1 MNKGNVSLNDEL
13 ELREILVAMLIDHE
27 MNRNADHGLA
37 FGELCES
44 VREHGIVQPLVV
56 RAVDAGYQILGG
68 HRRRRAAVA
77 CGLEVVPC
85 LIRHCS
91 DEVAMAIMV
100 VENFERLNLDLMEEA
115 EAIEAAQLTL
125 GWSVDE
131 VARKFSRS
139 VGWVQLSL
147 RLLDLPQEA
156 RKMVK
161 GGDIRRDTLNVVLSL
176 EDGTERE
183 RAVQLCFWPGSQAVP
198 LNGHQARQVVR
209 AEITVPREERV
220 KWEKGREAAR
230 KKLVKEWKYVEGFEI
245 MVPDYGWALEAIS
258 HDSGRWMVAGEY
270 VAADLCK
277 PGAERVTWAAVASV
291 HGVPGVWLPIDGVGQ
306 PRLYVDRRLVTAGES
321 ARHAHGQETFFV
333 FGQAAKLVDVAGSME
348 AGGASFEEEEETKND
363 GPPDE
368 RHVRREGG
376 SMILV
381 PKERIE
387 RACELFAVMAHRH
400 LTADECL
407 DLPSIIA
414 AAEITDHETLAHKII
429 TAKVVLTWVLE
440 GCPILGA
447 D

>member
-1 MNKGNVSLNDEL
+1 MKNKLILQEEL
-13 ELREILVAMLIDHE
+13 ELRSLAVAGLVDHD

-56 RAVDAGYQILGG
+56 RELGQGKFQILAG

-91 DEVAMAIMV
+91 DEVAMAILV

-115 EAIEAAQLTL
+115 EAIEAAQLAL
-125 GWSVDE
+125 GWSVEE

-139 VGWVQLSL
+139 VEWVQLSL

-161 GGDIRRDTLNVVLSL
+161 GGEIRRDTLNVVLSL
-176 EDGTERE
+176 VDGGERE

-209 AEITVPREERV
+209 AEITVPREERA

-230 KKLVKEWKYVEGFEI
+230 KKLVKEWKHVEGFEI

-270 VAADLCK
+270 VAADVCK
-277 PGAERVTWAAVASV
+277 PGADRVTWAAVASV

-306 PRLYVDRRLVTAGES
+306 PRLYVDRRLVTAGEA

-333 FGQAAKLVDVAGSME
+333 FGPVKQVEAGSME
-348 AGGASFEEEEETKND
+348 TGDASFEDDEEEDLSPPERRTVTHDSGRTVTVSRDVLERVGATARDVWNVMISPDTNGDDITKA
-363 GPPDE
+363 E
-368 RHVRREGG
+368 AR
-376 SMILV
+376 M
-381 PKERIE
+381 PKALRGESP
-387 RACELFAVMAHRH
+387 VVV
-400 LTADECL
+400 
-407 DLPSIIA
+407 
-414 AAEITDHETLAHKII
+414 
-429 TAKVVLTWVLE
+429 AKVLAWVLD
-440 GCPILGA
+440 GCSEE
-447 D
+447 

>member
-1 MNKGNVSLNDEL
+1 MKSNVILKDEL

-56 RAVDAGYQILGG
+56 RSVDAGYQILAG

-115 EAIEAAQLTL
+115 EAIEAAQMAL
-125 GWSVDE
+125 GWSVEE

-139 VGWVQLSL
+139 VEWVQLSL
-147 RLLDLPQEA
+147 RLLDLPQAA

-161 GGDIRRDTLNVVLSL
+161 GGEIRRDTLNVVLSL
-176 EDGTERE
+176 ADGAERE

-209 AEITVPREERV
+209 AEITVPREERAR
-220 KWEKGREAAR
+220 WEKGREAAR
-230 KKLVKEWKYVEGFEI
+230 KKLMKDWKYVEGFEI
-245 MVPDYGWALEAIS
+245 MVPEYAWALEAIS
-258 HDSGRWMVAGEY
+258 HDSGRWQVAGEY
-270 VAADLCK
+270 VPADLCQ
-277 PGAERVTWAAVASV
+277 PGADRVTWAAVASV

-333 FGQAAKLVDVAGSME
+333 FGQAAAKPVESGRSEGLEG
-348 AGGASFEEEEETKND
+348 EEDEPKNE
-363 GPPDE
+363 GPPDRRTVTHDSGRTVTVSRDVLE
-368 RHVRREGG
+368 RVLAKFEECKNSRTLPYCEVEARMKG
-376 SMILV
+376 L
-381 PKERIE
+381 P
-387 RACELFAVMAHRH
+387 RALQEVMFE
-400 LTADECL
+400 DG
-407 DLPSIIA
+407 A
-414 AAEITDHETLAHKII
+414 AFVK
-429 TAKVVLTWVLE
+429 WVLD
-440 GCPILGA
+440 GCSEE
-447 D
+447 